1 MCAMLLGLRIPLLY
15 CLAAVLNRKAQ
26 FWLWLACSM
35 KMESGHTGFGECG
48 SCWVN
53 LKYLGKR
60 PFTCWWKPVMSADC
74 YWSCTSITIREASPI
89 NIGCTLSTVYAHQ
102 GLMYSWHAYIIL
114 IGKPMQ
120 LVPHS
125 VHCTVPFIG
134 SLDQRQSI
142 GTFLTVFVP
151 GYKDESSF
159 VNVRLNLRILIF
171 FALMSM
177 CCFSVNIFIC
187 SLLH

>member
-1 MCAMLLGLRIPLLY
+1 MAGMF
-15 CLAAVLNRKAQ
+15 N
-26 FWLWLACSM
+26 
-35 KMESGHTGFGECG
+35 ED
-48 SCWVN
+48 
-53 LKYLGKR
+53 GKWAYR
-60 PFTCWWKPVMSADC
+60 FWWKPQVSRKKAI
-74 YWSCTSITIREASPI
+74 YLLVKTSHVSRLLLILHIHNHQR
-89 NIGCTLSTVYAHQ
+89 NFFHQYRVHQCTLSTVYARQ

-125 VHCTVPFIG
+125 VHCTLPFIG
-134 SLDQRQSI
+134 SLDQRQCI
-142 GTFLTVFVP
+142 GTFLPVFVP
-151 GYKDESSF
+151 SYKAESSF